1 MYDLARSEYAPSN
14 SATVVTND
22 WLESGELLQDIVA
35 GCEGNQNVS
44 IVNLDSAQAR
54 GKILNCKC

>member
-35 GCEGNQNVS
+35 GCKGKQNVS
-44 IVNLDSAQAR
+44 ISILDIAQAT
-54 GKILNCKC
+54 GKILNHKC